1 MLRPE
6 PDASAAAPPHYGVAG
21 SVTARA
27 ALNAKA
33 ARMAAAP
40 PLRLADHRVNLAAAA
55 LGAH

>member
-33 ARMAAAP
+33 ARMAAA
-40 PLRLADHRVNLAAAA
+40 RRVSTGFPYFKYREVRTLPR
-55 LGAH
+55 